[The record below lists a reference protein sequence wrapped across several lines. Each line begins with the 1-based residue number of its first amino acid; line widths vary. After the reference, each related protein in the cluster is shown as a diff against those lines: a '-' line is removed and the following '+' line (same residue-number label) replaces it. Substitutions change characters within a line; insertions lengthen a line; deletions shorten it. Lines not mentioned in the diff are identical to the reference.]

1 MELNKIKTY
10 INFAIRS
17 GAIIYGVDDI
27 VKSKLVKLIV
37 VSDTLSENSKQKLE
51 KYIINKKVEKLEIKK
66 EIFNELLQ
74 NESIKIFAI
83 TDANLAKAVNVNLL
97 AIVRNGRYLE

>member
-97 AIVRNGRYLE
+97 AIVSNGGNLE